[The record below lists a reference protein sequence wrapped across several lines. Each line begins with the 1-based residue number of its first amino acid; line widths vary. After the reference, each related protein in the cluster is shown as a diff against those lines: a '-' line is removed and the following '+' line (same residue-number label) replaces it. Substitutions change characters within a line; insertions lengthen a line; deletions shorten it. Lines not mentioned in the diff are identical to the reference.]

1 MAGTNAKPAK
11 SSKKA
16 RMSAARL
23 AAVQAV
29 YQMMANEQKAE
40 SVIEEYR
47 VRRFGK
53 PVDGQAMVMP
63 EQDLFADIVN
73 GVEARRA
80 EIEAILVKPEQ
91 KIPAEPL
98 LRSILLCGT
107 WELLAQ
113 ENTDT
118 PLIIAEY
125 LNVTHAFFGQGESR
139 MINGVLDRVKGE
151 VRGKA
156 S

>member
-1 MAGTNAKPAK
+1 M
-11 SSKKA
+11 
-16 RMSAARL
+16 
-23 AAVQAV
+23 
-29 YQMMANEQKAE
+29 
-40 SVIEEYR
+40 
-47 VRRFGK
+47 
-53 PVDGQAMVMP
+53 
-63 EQDLFADIVN
+63 FADIVN

-91 KIPAEPL
+91 QVPAEPL

-107 WELLAQ
+107 WELLTQ

-125 LNVTHAFFGQGESR
+125 LNVTHAFFDQGESR
-139 MINGVLDRVKGE
+139 LVNGVLDRVKGE